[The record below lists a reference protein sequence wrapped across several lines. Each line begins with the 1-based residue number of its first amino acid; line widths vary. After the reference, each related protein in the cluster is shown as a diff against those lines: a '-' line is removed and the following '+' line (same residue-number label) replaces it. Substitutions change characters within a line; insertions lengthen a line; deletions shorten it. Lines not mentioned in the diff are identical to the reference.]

1 MKPRKLPGAEK
12 ESEQNFPPSQNV
24 SKKSKLQSF
33 YSKGIPK
40 ITSLQEA
47 LSTIDEEDESVCNVT
62 VLPLESGDRNIP
74 TDEEDNFEDNAS
86 FPTEVVGEL
95 KVHYNSTNE
104 VEEEKVDS
112 TNFHTKI

>member
-12 ESEQNFPPSQNV
+12 ESEQNFPLSQNV

-47 LSTIDEEDESVCNVT
+47 LSTMDEEDESVRNVT

-112 TNFHTKI
+112 TNFHPKI